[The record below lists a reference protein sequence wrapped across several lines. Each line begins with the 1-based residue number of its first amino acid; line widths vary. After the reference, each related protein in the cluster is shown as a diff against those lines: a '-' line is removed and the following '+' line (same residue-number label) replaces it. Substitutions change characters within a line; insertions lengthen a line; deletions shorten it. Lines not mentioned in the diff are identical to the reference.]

1 MTMSHTGQRNRSTA
15 WPWITLGIDAVLVI
29 AFAALGRR
37 SHDSSLDLAGVLGTA
52 APFLIA
58 LLVAAAVTRH
68 WNTWHQI
75 WPAGVLSWMITVL
88 GGLLLRASLFDQT
101 AALAFQLVAAGTL
114 LVLLLGRRL
123 VTVLLRRSRTDRAS

>member
-1 MTMSHTGQRNRSTA
+1 MSPSQTNQRTRSAA
-15 WPWITLGIDAVLVI
+15 WPWITLVIDAALVV

-37 SHDSSLDLAGVLGTA
+37 SHESSLDLAGVLGTA

-58 LLVAAAVTRH
+58 LVLAAALTRH
-68 WNTWHQI
+68 RNTWSQL
-75 WPAGVLSWMITVL
+75 WPAGMLTWIITVA
-88 GGLLLRASLFDQT
+88 GGLLLRVSLFDQT

-123 VTVLLRRSRTDRAS
+123 VTVLLRRNLTAHAS

>member
-15 WPWITLGIDAVLVI
+15 WPWITLVIDAALVI

-75 WPAGVLSWMITVL
+75 WPAGVLNWMITVL
-88 GGLLLRASLFDQT
+88 GGLLLRVSLFDQT

-123 VTVLLRRSRTDRAS
+123 VTVLLRRNLTAHAS

>member
-1 MTMSHTGQRNRSTA
+1 MSPSQTNQRTRSAA
-15 WPWITLGIDAVLVI
+15 WPWITLVIDAALVV

-37 SHDSSLDLAGVLGTA
+37 SHESSLDLAGVLGTA

-58 LLVAAAVTRH
+58 LVLAAALTRH
-68 WNTWHQI
+68 WNTWHQL
-75 WPAGVLSWMITVL
+75 WPAGVLTWMITVA
-88 GGLLLRASLFDQT
+88 GGLLLRVSLFDQT

-123 VTVLLRRSRTDRAS
+123 VTVLLRRNLTAHAS